1 MLLSKGERTRNNFFR
16 ILRAVWLN
24 PGISRVDLSRNL
36 HLDKAT
42 VSTIVTSMVE
52 TKIIVV
58 SHKKSE
64 EGRVGRKPEGLL
76 INIDFGYIIGYDI
89 QHDHIALTAVD
100 LAYNKI
106 VSAYYNEMT
115 DKENLETYFI
125 HILKDFTQ
133 KKELKNQ
140 FIIGMGVATTGIVDT
155 NNQII
160 LSSKP
165 LNVIDEPYDFYGQIV
180 SKLSFPV
187 YIGNDANCCAS
198 GILAKYRSEGYKNF
212 LFLYLTF
219 RSQEKQFH
227 SGMRLG
233 MGIGIVINEN
243 LYQGEDGSAGEFRS
257 LQWNDNGEVQFS
269 LSMEEVDRLKSD
281 KLIQEKLS
289 REIAS
294 NIAMLVNVMNFK
306 TIFIGGDV
314 QYLSGDMTD
323 IMVNGI
329 AKNWPYSIPPECEIK
344 IIEKQDD
351 LISYSAAGMFLQ
363 HLFSDPD
370 VAEDLEI
377 KTLWWE
383 SIFNHELTFSA

>member
-1 MLLSKGERTRNNFFR
+1 
-16 ILRAVWLN
+16 
-24 PGISRVDLSRNL
+24 
-36 HLDKAT
+36 
-42 VSTIVTSMVE
+42 
-52 TKIIVV
+52 
-58 SHKKSE
+58 
-64 EGRVGRKPEGLL
+64 
-76 INIDFGYIIGYDI
+76 
-89 QHDHIALTAVD
+89 
-100 LAYNKI
+100 
-106 VSAYYNEMT
+106 
-115 DKENLETYFI
+115 
-125 HILKDFTQ
+125 
-133 KKELKNQ
+133 
-140 FIIGMGVATTGIVDT
+140 
-155 NNQII
+155 
-160 LSSKP
+160 
-165 LNVIDEPYDFYGQIV
+165 
-180 SKLSFPV
+180 
-187 YIGNDANCCAS
+187 
-198 GILAKYRSEGYKNF
+198 
-212 LFLYLTF
+212 
-219 RSQEKQFH
+219 
-227 SGMRLG
+227 MRLG